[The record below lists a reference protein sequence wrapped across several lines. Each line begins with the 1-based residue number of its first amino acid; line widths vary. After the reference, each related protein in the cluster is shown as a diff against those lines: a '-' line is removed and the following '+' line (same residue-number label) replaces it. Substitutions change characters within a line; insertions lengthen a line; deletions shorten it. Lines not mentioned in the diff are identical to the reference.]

1 MQQTRYSM
9 KNLSIVFSITMV
21 LGMFTLVVGSYLL
34 TYMAYHERAYVTL
47 SIGAACFIGS
57 LAGLI
62 VKPSRV
68 KMALCYSVIAVG
80 MLAFLIGS
88 NYLTYP
94 WSHIY
99 RERAYI
105 VLGIG
110 TLCLLGGI
118 GGAFA
123 LQPKAK
129 KVTCYSILALGIVAS
144 LGIIGL
150 IVGVDQL
157 ILLESPKYA
166 PVLLGSGSACL
177 LGGIVSTIMLQRRMH
192 HSVLV

>member
-1 MQQTRYSM
+1 MHLFQLTSHAHSCVSHGYFVDKARGIWPKNVLRNLPASMRFLQQNSYSM
-9 KNLSIVFSITMV
+9 KKLSIIFSFTTA
-21 LGMFTLVVGSYLL
+21 LGMFTLVVGSYFL
-34 TYMAYHERAYVTL
+34 TYMAYHERAYATL

-68 KMALCYSVIAVG
+68 KMALCYSVIATG

-99 RERAYI
+99 LERAYI

-123 LQPKAK
+123 LQPKVK
-129 KVTCYSILALGIVAS
+129 KVTCYSILALGI
-144 LGIIGL
+144 
-150 IVGVDQL
+150 
-157 ILLESPKYA
+157 
-166 PVLLGSGSACL
+166 
-177 LGGIVSTIMLQRRMH
+177 
-192 HSVLV
+192 